1 MSFLKGIKSAYIK
14 AITDELNV
22 RLLECIMKIEKEIC
36 LKKVIIIMMMMMMIT
51 TSQTRL
57 ANMSKTKMMKK

>member
-36 LKKVIIIMMMMMMIT
+36 LKKVIIMMMMMMIT

-57 ANMSKTKMMKK
+57 ANMSKTIMMKK

>member
-36 LKKVIIIMMMMMMIT
+36 LKKVIIIMMMMMIT